1 MAELSIKRML
11 VTGREGEGKGQ
22 GLVGSEI
29 RLGRLF
35 DRGSGRAFVTA
46 FDHGL
51 ALRVPPEPGTAL
63 EVVEKIVGGGPD
75 GVLISPGLLRQ
86 AGHLFAFRG
95 APVPIVRTDLTLM
108 DERTSDLGEHYRVL
122 MGPREAGALGAGAV
136 VMYFIQGPE
145 TGTQYADNARAVAR
159 AAHEAS
165 EVGIPLIVE
174 ATLWGSR
181 ISEKKDPD
189 LLAYGCRIAAEL
201 GADAVKTEYTG
212 DPETMR
218 EVVEAC
224 PVPVLT
230 LGGAKGGS
238 EDEVLDNARGA
249 IEAGARGLIFGRNVW
264 QAEDVAAMSA
274 SLREVVHGVP
284 VGG

>member
-1 MAELSIKRML
+1 MDGAALRM
-11 VTGREGEGKGQ
+11 
-22 GLVGSEI
+22 
-29 RLGRLF
+29 GRLF
-35 DRGSGRAFVTA
+35 DGESGRSFVTA

-51 ALRVPPEPGTAL
+51 AIRVPPEAGGAV
-63 EVVEKIVGGGPD
+63 EVVEKIVSGGPD

-86 AGHLFAFRG
+86 AGHHFAFRG
-95 APVPIVRTDLTLM
+95 APVPIVRTDMTLL
-108 DERTSDLGEHYRVL
+108 DERVKDLGEQYRVL
-122 MGPREAGALGAGAV
+122 ASPREAAALGAGAV
-136 VMYFIQGPE
+136 VMYLILGPE
-145 TGTQYADNARAVAR
+145 AGSQFADNAQAVAKAAR
-159 AAHEAS
+159 EAHE
-165 EVGIPLIVE
+165 VGLPVIVE

-189 LLAYGCRIAAEL
+189 LLAFGCRMAAEL

-238 EDEVLDNARGA
+238 EEDVLANARGA
-249 IEAGARGLIFGRNVW
+249 IEGGAKGLIFGRNVW
-264 QAEDVAAMSA
+264 QADDVAAMSA
-274 SLREVVHGVP
+274 SLREVVHGVS
-284 VGG
+284 VRRG